1 MDALGNFK
9 FIFWVATPDLLCA
22 QPELD
27 QTQTLCW
34 RNSLSGGTPFLCRR
48 STAPGRRGYPG
59 SQGWRA
65 LRPQVWRSDVQFS
78 WKHLL
83 CPDGKFLGDEGW
95 GKKEVGH

>member
-34 RNSLSGGTPFLCRR
+34 RNSLSGGDSLSLSPLNCPWEKGLPWLTGVAGSASSGVEIRCSVFLE
-48 STAPGRRGYPG
+48 APLVSR
-59 SQGWRA
+59 W
-65 LRPQVWRSDVQFS
+65 
-78 WKHLL
+78 
-83 CPDGKFLGDEGW
+83 
-95 GKKEVGH
+95 